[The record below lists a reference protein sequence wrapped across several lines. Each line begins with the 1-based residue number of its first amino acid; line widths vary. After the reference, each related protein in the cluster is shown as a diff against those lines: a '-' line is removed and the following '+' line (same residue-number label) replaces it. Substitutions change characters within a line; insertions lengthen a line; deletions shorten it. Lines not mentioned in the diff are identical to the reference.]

1 MKATSKLISVVLILA
16 MCLSLFSVSGFAET
30 IPGEMI
36 STPIGGIPAAND
48 WVGANRVQQAAEQPM
63 VIEDGSYQGSA
74 DAETDTAT
82 DAAVQ
87 TVPAVTEQVTETVP
101 AIAEVSTAADL
112 AAAAAKGG
120 EIRLLNDIAMSEG
133 LMVAANAV
141 IDLNGKILS
150 FDNEAAAKGMA
161 ITGMGAT
168 LKNGTVSAKGS
179 VLASDNGTVEI
190 GFDSVASGVTL
201 NNVNVRFYAPAEWT
215 MFGQG
220 VGLVYGTYNRDVS
233 NYFTGSEKLE
243 VVEQNGVYTVRDK
256 VEAPAVIPAVT
267 ENAETPAA
275 ETEQTDVAAE
285 EPVTETEQ
293 TNAVVEEPVA
303 ETEQTDVAVEEPVT
317 ETERTDVAVEEP
329 VTETEQTNAVVEEP
343 AAETEQTD
351 VAVEEPVTETERA
364 DVAVEE
370 PAAETETTE
379 EPAAETEQA
388 DVVVEEPA
396 AETEQTDVAAEEPV
410 TETET
415 TEEPATETEQADV
428 AVEEPAA
435 ETETTQ
441 GDVEGEGD
449 DANVETEQT
458 DENALPESDEQQANA
473 TPVDEEPADETPV
486 NVVEEKEE
494 EPVTEEEIRADL
506 EAENAEEP
514 DAVTLTGTDPVT
526 GAVVVVTGKNLPEDL
541 TVVVKPLSLD
551 TIDGL
556 AEDERAVLA
565 LDISL
570 VDAEGNEY
578 EPQDDPNVGAVSVQI
593 KHPSLGNL
601 EEDESLNLYH
611 VVDDVT
617 RTVGSAEQNGQD
629 TLDFATGSF
638 SPFII
643 TASSGKGTANTGST
657 GETHNRKVSITNLT
671 GDVYVKGGAA
681 NERLIF
687 RIDGGVVPES
697 ISVVDPDNVSSGNAS
712 IYKAGYMIYDNI
724 AATALGTGTFDY
736 AITTDFAGT
745 TPQVIGNPAVP
756 ISDPVYVTFNKEALA
771 NAPTGKWAFVFWF
784 RDTTDS
790 GAQRVYMVQYVTIV
804 PQAEI
809 KALGPVDE
817 FGDFYFNKCSYD
829 PLEIFITADLDT
841 LSIVDSKGNTVVW
854 YDYNT
859 DPKHVHVNT
868 KDYPNK
874 TFNYGD
880 VFQITDYKVS
890 GDLLK
895 ISDYVTEDPVTHEFI
910 GGKTLKIFHE
920 LLKKLD
926 FDEYTINVSQRNHQ
940 KNNTTPGETPYA
952 NPASAS
958 FRLSLLPGIAVADGL
973 DDYIKGKNVWIKFVS
988 CWPIDYDDDGTLAI
1002 WIGGQ
1007 KITKD
1012 YYSISNDHQTLWIYR
1027 NLLDQ
1032 LRSNNSYTLTARLWR
1047 LNKTNGEREYFYPAQ
1062 ASFNILAAG
1071 STSYKSPKTGDN
1083 SNVAL
1088 WAAVAVLSGGAV
1100 VALIPKKKRVSK

>member
-16 MCLSLFSVSGFAET
+16 MCLSLFTVSAFAA
-30 IPGEMI
+30 PGQTVVIGGGMI
-36 STPIGGIPAAND
+36 ESEPIGGPATNS
-48 WVGANRVQQAAEQPM
+48 WVGANRVQQATNQPA
-63 VIEDGSYQGSA
+63 VIEDNSYQGSA

-82 DAAVQ
+82 DAAAQ
-87 TVPAVTEQVTETVP
+87 TAPAVTEQVTETVP
-101 AIAEVSTAADL
+101 AITEVSTAEEL
-112 AAAAAKGG
+112 KAAAAKGG
-120 EIRLLNDIAMSEG
+120 EIKLLNDIAMSEG
-133 LMVAANAV
+133 LTVAANAV

-150 FDNEAAAKGMA
+150 FDNAADDKGMA

-190 GFDSVASGVTL
+190 GFGSVASGVTL

-233 NYFTGSEKLE
+233 NYFAGSEKLE
-243 VVEQNGVYTVRDK
+243 VVEQNGIYTVRDK

-267 ENAETPAA
+267 ENAETPAV
-275 ETEQTDVAAE
+275 ETEQADAT
-285 EPVTETEQ
+285 
-293 TNAVVEEPVA
+293 
-303 ETEQTDVAVEEPVT
+303 
-317 ETERTDVAVEEP
+317 VEEP
-329 VTETEQTNAVVEEP
+329 VTETEQE
-343 AAETEQTD
+343 D
-351 VAVEEPVTETERA
+351 VAVEETNTV
-364 DVAVEE
+364 D
-370 PAAETETTE
+370 
-379 EPAAETEQA
+379 
-388 DVVVEEPA
+388 
-396 AETEQTDVAAEEPV
+396 EQTDA
-410 TETET
+410 
-415 TEEPATETEQADV
+415 
-428 AVEEPAA
+428 
-435 ETETTQ
+435 ETTQ
-441 GDVEGEGD
+441 AEVEIEGD
-449 DANVETEQT
+449 DANVEGNEAAVEGDEAAVEGDAAAVEDDEAAVEGDEAAAEGEQT
-458 DENALPESDEQQANA
+458 DENALPESDEQQANE
-473 TPVDEEPADETPV
+473 TPADEEPADETPV

-526 GAVVVVTGKNLPEDL
+526 GAVVIVTGKNLPEGL
-541 TVVVKPLSLD
+541 SVVVKPLSLD

-578 EPQDDPNVGAVSVQI
+578 EPKDDPNVGAVSVKIQ
-593 KHPSLGNL
+593 HASLGNL
-601 EEDESLNLYH
+601 EEDETLNLYH
-611 VVDDVT
+611 VEGDVT
-617 RTVGSAEQNGQD
+617 RTVGSAEQNGEN

-643 TASSGKGTANTGST
+643 TASSGKGTANTGSM

-671 GDVYVKGGAA
+671 GDVYVKGGKA

-712 IYKAGYMIYDNI
+712 IYKAGYMIYDDI
-724 AATALGTGTFDY
+724 AATSLGTGTHDY
-736 AITTDFAGT
+736 AITKDFAGAN
-745 TPQVIGNPAVP
+745 PQKIGDPSIP

-804 PQAEI
+804 PEATI

-841 LSIVDSKGNTVVW
+841 LSITDSTGKTVVS
-854 YDYNT
+854 YDYT
-859 DPKHVHVNT
+859 KDPKHVYVNT
-868 KDYPNK
+868 KEYPNK

-890 GDLLK
+890 GDLMK

-910 GGKTLKIFHE
+910 GGKTLKIFSE
-920 LLKKLD
+920 LLRKLD
-926 FDEYTINVSQRNHQ
+926 FDEYTISLSQKNHQ
-940 KNNTTPGETPYA
+940 KHNTTAGEKPYE
-952 NPASAS
+952 NVASAS
-958 FRLSLLPGIAVADGL
+958 FKLSLLPGIAVADGL

-1007 KITKD
+1007 KISKD

-1047 LNKTNGEREYFYPAQ
+1047 LNKTDGHREYFYPAQ

>member
-16 MCLSLFSVSGFAET
+16 MCLSLFTVSAFAA
-30 IPGEMI
+30 PGQTVVIGGGMI
-36 STPIGGIPAAND
+36 ESEPIGGPATNS
-48 WVGANRVQQAAEQPM
+48 WVGANRVQQATNQPA
-63 VIEDGSYQGSA
+63 VIEDNSYQGSA

-82 DAAVQ
+82 DAAAQ
-87 TVPAVTEQVTETVP
+87 TAPAVTEQVTETVP
-101 AIAEVSTAADL
+101 AITEVSTAEEL
-112 AAAAAKGG
+112 KAAAAKGG
-120 EIRLLNDIAMSEG
+120 EIKLLNDIAMSEG
-133 LMVAANAV
+133 LTVAANAV

-150 FDNEAAAKGMA
+150 FDNAADDKGMA

-190 GFDSVASGVTL
+190 GFGSVASGVTL

-233 NYFTGSEKLE
+233 NYFAGSEKLE
-243 VVEQNGVYTVRDK
+243 VVEQNGIYTVRDK

-293 TNAVVEEPVA
+293 TNAA
-303 ETEQTDVAVEEPVT
+303 A
-317 ETERTDVAVEEP
+317 
-329 VTETEQTNAVVEEP
+329 EEP

-351 VAVEEPVTETERA
+351 VAVEEP
-364 DVAVEE
+364 
-370 PAAETETTE
+370 AA
-379 EPAAETEQA
+379 
-388 DVVVEEPA
+388 
-396 AETEQTDVAAEEPV
+396 
-410 TETET
+410 
-415 TEEPATETEQADV
+415 ETEQADV
-428 AVEEPAA
+428 AVEETNTADEQNDA
-435 ETETTQ
+435 ETTQ
-441 GDVEGEGD
+441 ADVEVEGD
-449 DANVETEQT
+449 DANVEGNEAAVEGDEAAVEGDDVAVEGDEAAVEGDDAAVEGDEAAVEGDDAAAEGDEAAVEGDDAAAEGEQT
-458 DENALPESDEQQANA
+458 DENALPESDEQQANE
-473 TPVDEEPADETPV
+473 TPADEEPADETPV

-526 GAVVVVTGKNLPEDL
+526 GAVVIVTGKNLPEGL
-541 TVVVKPLSLD
+541 SVVVKPLSLD

-578 EPQDDPNVGAVSVQI
+578 EPKDDPNVGAVSVKIQ
-593 KHPSLGNL
+593 HASLGNL
-601 EEDESLNLYH
+601 EEDETLNLYH
-611 VVDDVT
+611 VEGDVT
-617 RTVGSAEQNGQD
+617 RTVGSAEQNGEN

-643 TASSGKGTANTGST
+643 TASSGKGTANTGSM

-671 GDVYVKGGAA
+671 GDVYVKGGKA

-712 IYKAGYMIYDNI
+712 IYKDGYMIYDDI
-724 AATALGTGTFDY
+724 AATSLGTGTHDY
-736 AITTDFAGT
+736 AITKDFAGAN
-745 TPQVIGNPAVP
+745 PQKIGDPSIP

-804 PQAEI
+804 PEATI

-841 LSIVDSKGNTVVW
+841 LSITDSTGKTVVS
-854 YDYNT
+854 YDYT
-859 DPKHVHVNT
+859 KDPKHVYVNT
-868 KDYPNK
+868 KEYPNK

-890 GDLLK
+890 GDLMK

-910 GGKTLKIFHE
+910 GGKTLKIFSE
-920 LLKKLD
+920 LLRKLD
-926 FDEYTINVSQRNHQ
+926 FDEYTISLSQKNHQ
-940 KNNTTPGETPYA
+940 KHNTTAGEKPYE
-952 NPASAS
+952 NVASAS
-958 FRLSLLPGIAVADGL
+958 FKLSLLPGIAVADGL

-1007 KITKD
+1007 KISKD

-1047 LNKTNGEREYFYPAQ
+1047 LNKTDGHREYFYPAQ

>member
-16 MCLSLFSVSGFAET
+16 MCLSLFTVSAFAET

-36 STPIGGIPAAND
+36 STPIGGIPAANS
-48 WVGANRVQQAAEQPM
+48 WVGANRVQQAAEQPAL
-63 VIEDGSYQGSA
+63 VYDDSYQGSGADEPVTEA
-74 DAETDTAT
+74 DAAQAVPGSADQVTD
-82 DAAVQ
+82 
-87 TVPAVTEQVTETVP
+87 TVPAVVT
-101 AIAEVSTAADL
+101 VSTAAEL

-120 EIRLLNDIAMSEG
+120 EIVLTNDIAMSEG
-133 LMVAANAV
+133 LTVAANAV
-141 IDLNGKILS
+141 IDLNGKVLS
-150 FDNEAAAKGMA
+150 FANETAAKGMA

-168 LKNGTVSAKGS
+168 IKNGMVSAKGS
-179 VLASDNGTVEI
+179 VLTSNNGTVEV
-190 GFDSVASGVTL
+190 GFGSVASGVTL

-233 NYFTGSEKLE
+233 AYFAGSDKLE
-243 VVEQNGVYTVRDK
+243 VVEQSGVYTVRDK
-256 VEAPAVIPAVT
+256 VEVPEVAPVVT
-267 ENAETPAA
+267 ENADAAVAETEKPAAETTEETGA
-275 ETEQTDVAAE
+275 ETEQTDA
-285 EPVTETEQ
+285 
-293 TNAVVEEPVA
+293 
-303 ETEQTDVAVEEPVT
+303 
-317 ETERTDVAVEEP
+317 
-329 VTETEQTNAVVEEP
+329 
-343 AAETEQTD
+343 
-351 VAVEEPVTETERA
+351 
-364 DVAVEE
+364 AVEE
-370 PAAETETTE
+370 PAAEG
-379 EPAAETEQA
+379 
-388 DVVVEEPA
+388 
-396 AETEQTDVAAEEPV
+396 EQTDAENTEAEVEVEGEDVAAE
-410 TETET
+410 
-415 TEEPATETEQADV
+415 
-428 AVEEPAA
+428 
-435 ETETTQ
+435 
-441 GDVEGEGD
+441 GE
-449 DANVETEQT
+449 DANVEGEDVAAEGEDANAEGEDAVAEGEDANAEAEDANAEGEDAAVEGEQV
-458 DENALPESDEQQANA
+458 DENALPESNEQQAEENPA
-473 TPVDEEPADETPV
+473 DDEPADETPV
-486 NVVEEKEE
+486 NIVEEVEE

-506 EAENAEEP
+506 DAENTEDA

-526 GAVVVVTGKNLPEDL
+526 GAVVIITGKNLPEGL

-578 EPQDDPNVGAVSVQI
+578 EPENDPNVGAVSVQI
-593 KHPSLGNL
+593 RHSALGNL
-601 EEDESLNLYH
+601 EEDESIALYH
-611 VVDDVT
+611 VVDDVS
-617 RTVGSAEQNGQD
+617 RMVGSAEQTEEGV
-629 TLDFATGSF
+629 LGFATGSF

-643 TASSGKGTANTGST
+643 TVTTGHGTANTGSL
-657 GETHNRKVSITNLT
+657 GETHHKKVTITNVT
-671 GDVYVKGGAA
+671 GDIYVKNWGTATDH
-681 NERLIF
+681 NLVFKIE
-687 RIDGGVVPES
+687 GGVVPES
-697 ISVVDPDNVSSGNAS
+697 ISVIDPDQVSSGNAS
-712 IYKAGYMIYDNI
+712 VYKSGYMIYDKGKVSD
-724 AATALGTGTFDY
+724 LD
-736 AITTDFAGT
+736 TTDHWDYVVT
-745 TPQVIGNPAVP
+745 DKDGNAVDLTKTIP
-756 ISDPVYVTFNKEALA
+756 DPVYVTFSKASLA

-804 PQAEI
+804 PEAVI
-809 KALGPVDE
+809 KALAPVDG
-817 FGDFYFNKCSYD
+817 FGDFYYNKCSYD

-841 LSIVDSKGNTVVW
+841 LSIVDSKGNVVVW

-874 TFNYGD
+874 TYNYGD

-890 GDLLK
+890 GDMLG
-895 ISDYVTEDPVTHEFI
+895 ISDYWTEDPVSHEFI
-910 GGKTLKIFHE
+910 GGKTLKIYHE

-926 FDEYTINVSQRNHQ
+926 FGDYTISVSQKNHQ
-940 KNNTTPGETPYA
+940 KSNTTETPYENA
-952 NPASAS
+952 AGPVS
-958 FRLSLLPGIAVADGL
+958 FKLSLLPGITVADGL

-1007 KITKD
+1007 KISKD

-1047 LNKTNGEREYFYPAQ
+1047 LNKTDGEREYFYPAQ

-1100 VALIPKKKRVSK
+1100 VALIPKKKKVKIGK

>member
-16 MCLSLFSVSGFAET
+16 MCLSLFTVSAFAA
-30 IPGEMI
+30 PGQTVVIGGGMI
-36 STPIGGIPAAND
+36 ESEPIGGPATNS
-48 WVGANRVQQAAEQPM
+48 WVGANRVQQATNQPA
-63 VIEDGSYQGSA
+63 VIEDNSYQGSA

-82 DAAVQ
+82 DAAAQ
-87 TVPAVTEQVTETVP
+87 TVPATEQVTETVP
-101 AIAEVSTAADL
+101 AIAEVSTAEEL
-112 AAAAAKGG
+112 KAAAAKGG
-120 EIRLLNDIAMSEG
+120 EIKLLNDIAMSEG
-133 LMVAANAV
+133 LTVAANAV

-190 GFDSVASGVTL
+190 GFGSVASGVTL

-233 NYFTGSEKLE
+233 NYFEGSEKLE

-256 VEAPAVIPAVT
+256 VEAPAAIPAVT

-293 TNAVVEEPVA
+293 TNA
-303 ETEQTDVAVEEPVT
+303 
-317 ETERTDVAVEEP
+317 
-329 VTETEQTNAVVEEP
+329 
-343 AAETEQTD
+343 AA
-351 VAVEEPVTETERA
+351 
-364 DVAVEE
+364 
-370 PAAETETTE
+370 E

-388 DVVVEEPA
+388 DVAVEETNTA
-396 AETEQTDVAAEEPV
+396 DEQNDAETT
-410 TETET
+410 
-415 TEEPATETEQADV
+415 QADV
-428 AVEEPAA
+428 EV
-435 ETETTQ
+435 
-441 GDVEGEGD
+441 EGD
-449 DANVETEQT
+449 DANVEGEEAAVEGNEAAVEGDDAAVEGDEAAAEGEEAAVEGDDATVEGDETVAEGDEAAVEGDDAAAEGEQT
-458 DENALPESDEQQANA
+458 DENALPESNEQQANE
-473 TPVDEEPADETPV
+473 TPADEEPADETPV

-526 GAVVVVTGKNLPEDL
+526 GAVVIVTGKNLPEGL
-541 TVVVKPLSLD
+541 TVVVKPLSVD
-551 TIDGL
+551 SIGGL

-593 KHPSLGNL
+593 QHSALGNL
-601 EEDESLNLYH
+601 EEDESLALYH
-611 VVDDVT
+611 VVDDVS
-617 RTVGSAEQNGQD
+617 RMVGSAEQTGEGV
-629 TLDFATGSF
+629 LDFATGSF

-643 TASSGKGTANTGST
+643 TVTSGHGTANTGSL
-657 GETHNRKVSITNLT
+657 GETHHKKVTITNIT
-671 GDVYVKGGAA
+671 GDIYVKGTIGDKQ
-681 NERLIF
+681 NLIF

-697 ISVVDPDNVSSGNAS
+697 ISVVDPDQVSSGSAS
-712 IYKAGYMIYDNI
+712 VYKSGYMIYDE
-724 AATALGTGTFDY
+724 
-736 AITTDFAGT
+736 GT
-745 TPQVIGNPAVP
+745 TSVLDTSGHWDYVITDQAGNAVDMTKTIP
-756 ISDPVYVTFNKEALA
+756 DPVYVTFSKASLA
-771 NAPTGKWAFVFWF
+771 NAPTGKWGFVFWF

-804 PQAEI
+804 PQAVI
-809 KALGPVDE
+809 KALAPVDG
-817 FGDFYFNKCSYD
+817 FGDFYYNKCSYD
-829 PLEIFITADLDT
+829 PLEFFITADLHKF
-841 LSIVDSKGNTVVW
+841 SITDSKGKTVVW
-854 YDYNT
+854 YDYDT

-868 KDYPNK
+868 TEFPNK

-890 GDLLK
+890 GDMLG
-895 ISDYVTEDPVTHEFI
+895 ISDYWTEDPVSHEFI
-910 GGKTLKIFHE
+910 GGKSLKVYHE

-926 FDEYTINVSQRNHQ
+926 FGDYTISVTQ
-940 KNNTTPGETPYA
+940 KNHTKNNADPKDPKAAYA
-952 NPASAS
+952 NDAGPAN
-958 FRLSLLPGIAVADGL
+958 FKLSLLPGIAVADGL

-1007 KITKD
+1007 KISKD

-1047 LNKTNGEREYFYPAQ
+1047 LNKTDGHREYFYPAQ

>member
-16 MCLSLFSVSGFAET
+16 MCLSLFTVSAFAET

-36 STPIGGIPAAND
+36 STPIGGIPAANS
-48 WVGANRVQQAAEQPM
+48 WVGANRPQQSAEQPM
-63 VIEDGSYQGSA
+63 VIESGSYEGST
-74 DAETDTAT
+74 DAETDAAADVTA
-82 DAAVQ
+82 Q

-101 AIAEVSTAADL
+101 VIVEVSTAADL

-120 EIRLLNDIAMSEG
+120 EIRLLDNIVMSEG
-133 LMVAANAV
+133 LTVAANAV
-141 IDLNGKILS
+141 IDLNGKTLS
-150 FDNEAAAKGMA
+150 FENEAGAKGMA

-179 VLASDNGTVEI
+179 VLASDNGNVEI
-190 GFDSVASGVTL
+190 GFGSVASGVTL
-201 NNVNVRFYAPAEWT
+201 NNVNVRFYAPAEWI

-220 VGLVYGTYNRDVS
+220 VNLVYGTYNRDVS
-233 NYFTGSEKLE
+233 NYFEGSEKLE

-256 VEAPAVIPAVT
+256 VEAPAAIPAVT

-275 ETEQTDVAAE
+275 ETEQTDVA
-285 EPVTETEQ
+285 
-293 TNAVVEEPVA
+293 VEETNTA
-303 ETEQTDVAVEEPVT
+303 GTEQTDAAAEES
-317 ETERTDVAVEEP
+317 AAG
-329 VTETEQTNAVVEEP
+329 TEQTDAAVEEP

-351 VAVEEPVTETERA
+351 VEAAQAEVEIEGDDAAAEGDDATAEGDDAAAEGDDAAAEGDEGAVEGDE
-364 DVAVEE
+364 AV
-370 PAAETETTE
+370 
-379 EPAAETEQA
+379 
-388 DVVVEEPA
+388 V
-396 AETEQTDVAAEEPV
+396 
-410 TETET
+410 
-415 TEEPATETEQADV
+415 
-428 AVEEPAA
+428 
-435 ETETTQ
+435 
-441 GDVEGEGD
+441 EGD
-449 DANVETEQT
+449 DANVEGEEASAEGEQT
-458 DENALPESDEQQANA
+458 DENALPESDEQQAAENPA
-473 TPVDEEPADETPV
+473 DDEPADETPV
-486 NVVEEKEE
+486 NIVEEKEE

-526 GAVVVVTGKNLPEDL
+526 GAVVIVTGKNLPEGL
-541 TVVVKPLSLD
+541 TVVVKPLSVD
-551 TIDGL
+551 SIGGL

-578 EPQDDPNVGAVSVQI
+578 EPENDPNVGAVSVQI
-593 KHPSLGNL
+593 QHPSLGNL
-601 EEDESLNLYH
+601 EEDESLALYH
-611 VVDDVT
+611 VVDDVS
-617 RTVGSAEQNGQD
+617 RMVGSAEQTGEGV
-629 TLDFATGSF
+629 LDFATGSF

-643 TASSGKGTANTGST
+643 TVTTGNGTANTGSL
-657 GETHNRKVSITNLT
+657 GETHHKKVTITNIT
-671 GDVYVKGGAA
+671 GDIYVKGTIGDKQ
-681 NERLIF
+681 NLIF

-697 ISVVDPDNVSSGNAS
+697 ISVVDPDQVSSGSAS
-712 IYKAGYMIYDNI
+712 VYKSGYMIYDE
-724 AATALGTGTFDY
+724 
-736 AITTDFAGT
+736 GT
-745 TPQVIGNPAVP
+745 TSDLDTKDHWDYVITDQAGNAVDMTKTIP
-756 ISDPVYVTFNKEALA
+756 DPVYVTFSKASLA
-771 NAPTGKWAFVFWF
+771 NAPTGKWGFVFWF

-804 PQAEI
+804 PQAVI
-809 KALGPVDE
+809 KALAPVDG
-817 FGDFYFNKCSYD
+817 FGDFYYNKCSYD
-829 PLEIFITADLDT
+829 PLEFFITADLHKF
-841 LSIVDSKGNTVVW
+841 SITDSKGKTVVW
-854 YDYNT
+854 YDYDT

-868 KDYPNK
+868 TEFPNK

-890 GDLLK
+890 GDMLG
-895 ISDYVTEDPVTHEFI
+895 ISDYWTEDPVSHEFI
-910 GGKTLKIFHE
+910 GGKSLKVYHE

-926 FDEYTINVSQRNHQ
+926 FGDYTISVTQ
-940 KNNTTPGETPYA
+940 KNHTKNNADPKDPKAAYA
-952 NPASAS
+952 NDAGPAN
-958 FRLSLLPGIAVADGL
+958 FKLSLLPGIAVADGL
-973 DDYIKGKNVWIKFVS
+973 NDYIKGKNVWIKFVS

-1047 LNKTNGEREYFYPAQ
+1047 LNKTDGEREYFYPAQ